1 MVVGGWGDQNSS
13 TDRWINDTGPGQFNK
28 LVSIAVWSFFKVGHC
43 HLEIVDRPFVL
54 FSLKT
59 VLYSLL
65 RSAGGGIGTGRMT
78 GLIKMIYYMGYFG
91 PIYHTTKS

>member
-65 RSAGGGIGTGRMT
+65 RSAGRHWDGKNDRINKDDILYGVLWPNIP
-78 GLIKMIYYMGYFG
+78 YY
-91 PIYHTTKS
+91 